1 MKKTLLLTL
10 FSFFILNCNAQKMH
24 IKDNNLKRALI
35 EQIDKNSNGEIE
47 ESEVL
52 ETKKLKLDEKNIS
65 DISGLEKFK
74 NLTYLNLRKNQISD
88 FSKLNK
94 VESLEELIIGD
105 NKKVEKLNL
114 KNLNNLIGL
123 YAFRLGLKQIKLNSS
138 KIKNLYLQDNEFL
151 KFETKKFTELYT
163 LNLDGCKQLAELD
176 LTQNSKL
183 GQIYL
188 LNTAIKQLN
197 VAENPVLKT
206 MYIENEVE
214 LLKNKNQER
223 LKPAPIII
231 QN

>member
-94 VESLEELIIGD
+94 IESLEELIIGD

-114 KNLNNLIGL
+114 KNLNNLVGL
-123 YAFRLGLKQIKLNSS
+123 YAFRLGLKEIKLNSS

-151 KFETKKFTELYT
+151 KFETKKFPELYT

>member
-10 FSFFILNCNAQKMH
+10 FSFFILNCNAQKIH

-94 VESLEELIIGD
+94 IESLEELIIGD

-114 KNLNNLIGL
+114 KNLNNLVGL
-123 YAFRLGLKQIKLNSS
+123 YAFRLGLKEIKLNSS

-151 KFETKKFTELYT
+151 KFETKKFPELYT

-197 VAENPVLKT
+197 VAGNPVLKT

>member
-10 FSFFILNCNAQKMH
+10 FSFFILNCNAQKIH

-65 DISGLEKFK
+65 YISGLEKFK

-94 VESLEELIIGD
+94 IESLEELIIGD

-114 KNLNNLIGL
+114 KNLNNLVGL
-123 YAFRLGLKQIKLNSS
+123 YAFRLGLKEIKLNSS

-151 KFETKKFTELYT
+151 KFETKKFPELYT

-197 VAENPVLKT
+197 VAGNPVLKT

>member
-1 MKKTLLLTL
+1 MKKFLSLTL
-10 FSFFILNCNAQKMH
+10 FSFFILNCNAQKMY

-52 ETKKLKLDEKNIS
+52 ETKKLRLDEKNIS

-94 VESLEELIIGD
+94 LESLEELIIGD
-105 NKKVEKLNL
+105 NKNVEKLNL
-114 KNLNNLIGL
+114 KNLNNLVGL
-123 YAFRLGLKQIKLNSS
+123 YAFRLGLKELKLNSS

-151 KFETKKFTELYT
+151 KFETKKFPELYT
-163 LNLDGCKQLAELD
+163 LNLDGCKQLTELD
-176 LTQNSKL
+176 LTQNPNL

-188 LNTAIKQLN
+188 LNTAIKKLN
-197 VAENPVLKT
+197 VAGNPVLKT

>member
-1 MKKTLLLTL
+1 MKKFLSLTL
-10 FSFFILNCNAQKMH
+10 FSFFILNCNAQKMY

-94 VESLEELIIGD
+94 LESLEELIIGD
-105 NKKVEKLNL
+105 NKNVEKLNL
-114 KNLNNLIGL
+114 KNLNNLVGL
-123 YAFRLGLKQIKLNSS
+123 YAFRLGLKEIKLNSS

-151 KFETKKFTELYT
+151 KFETKKFPELYT
-163 LNLDGCKQLAELD
+163 LNLDGCKQLTELD
-176 LTQNSKL
+176 LTQNPNL

-188 LNTAIKQLN
+188 LNTAIKKLN
-197 VAENPVLKT
+197 VAGNPVLKT

>member
-10 FSFFILNCNAQKMH
+10 FSFFILNYNAQKIH

-94 VESLEELIIGD
+94 IKSLEELIIGD

-114 KNLNNLIGL
+114 KNLNNLVGL
-123 YAFRLGLKQIKLNSS
+123 YAFRLGLKEIKLNSS

-151 KFETKKFTELYT
+151 KFETKKFPELYT

-176 LTQNSKL
+176 LTQNPKL

-188 LNTAIKQLN
+188 LNIAIKQLN
-197 VAENPVLKT
+197 VAGNPVLKT

>member
-1 MKKTLLLTL
+1 MKKFLSLTL
-10 FSFFILNCNAQKMH
+10 FSFFILNCNAQKMY

-52 ETKKLKLDEKNIS
+52 ETKKLRLDEKNIS

-94 VESLEELIIGD
+94 LESLEELIIGD
-105 NKKVEKLNL
+105 NKNVEKLNL
-114 KNLNNLIGL
+114 KNLNNLVGL
-123 YAFRLGLKQIKLNSS
+123 YAFRLGLKEIKLNSS

-151 KFETKKFTELYT
+151 KFETKKFPELYT
-163 LNLDGCKQLAELD
+163 LNLDGCKQLTELD
-176 LTQNSKL
+176 LTQNPNL

-188 LNTAIKQLN
+188 LNTAIKKLN
-197 VAENPVLKT
+197 VAGNPVLKT

>member
-10 FSFFILNCNAQKMH
+10 FLFFILNCNAQKIH

-94 VESLEELIIGD
+94 IKSLEELIIGD

-114 KNLNNLIGL
+114 KNLNNLVGL
-123 YAFRLGLKQIKLNSS
+123 YAFRLGLKEIKLNSS

-151 KFETKKFTELYT
+151 KFETKKFPELYT

-188 LNTAIKQLN
+188 LNIPIKQLN
-197 VAENPVLKT
+197 VAGNPVLKI